1 MDRYEVRRLNLIKLK
16 DELCGGKIAEVARR
30 IDRSPSYVSRMLM
43 SAGNPGKKPISEKM
57 VELINTGF
65 RLPQGAFDHPDFDPN
80 SIAPPPEFDFSN
92 VSEVP
97 ESIEIKNKYP
107 VISAVTAGTWAEAVE
122 PYQRH
127 EIDEYLLTTE
137 KASDNA
143 FWLKVVGDSMSTLSG
158 ISFPDGMYILI
169 DPEVEAINQSYVVAK
184 LKSVNEATFKQ
195 LVIDVGQKFLKPLN
209 PDPMYKPIPING
221 DCKIVGVVIDAK
233 WKLR

>member
-1 MDRYEVRRLNLIKLK
+1 MDKYEVRRQNVIKLK
-16 DELCGGKIAEVARR
+16 DELCGRKIAELARK
-30 IDRSPSYVSRMLM
+30 IDRNPSYVSRLLYEE
-43 SAGNPGKKPISEKM
+43 GKTAKKRISENM
-57 VELINTGF
+57 VEVF
-65 RLPQGAFDHPDFDPN
+65 EKAFSLPKGALEQPDFDPN
-80 SIAPPPEFDFSN
+80 NIVAPPAFSYSN
-92 VSEVP
+92 VAEVP

-143 FWLKVVGDSMSTLSG
+143 FWLKVVGDSMSALSG

-169 DPEVEAINQSYVVAK
+169 DPEVEAVNQSYVVAK